1 MLSRQA
7 KVSSASARSAAVAPV
22 VAQAAAPAT
31 RAVAPVAAP
40 ATPLAA
46 QAARVFVSRKQV
58 VPRASASNGAVA
70 TSSTQEK
77 TTNPLNLVFVA
88 TEVAPWSKTGGWMVH
103 RRPRPRLLQQ
113 LCTVPWQ
120 AAWHSALILSRLVPI
135 LS

>member
-22 VAQAAAPAT
+22 VAQAAGVRAPAT

-40 ATPLAA
+40 AAPLAA
-46 QAARVFVSRKQV
+46 QTARVSRKQV

-120 AAWHSALILSRLVPI
+120 AGGTAH
-135 LS
+135 